1 VRVVRVVEVG
11 YSVSKGRKDVAS
23 VVAVSHASIRMM
35 AILIFFTAQA
45 DVRSMSSIAAVCNH
59 NSE

>member
-1 VRVVRVVEVG
+1 VRVVRVAKVG

-23 VVAVSHASIRMM
+23 VVAVSHAGIRMM